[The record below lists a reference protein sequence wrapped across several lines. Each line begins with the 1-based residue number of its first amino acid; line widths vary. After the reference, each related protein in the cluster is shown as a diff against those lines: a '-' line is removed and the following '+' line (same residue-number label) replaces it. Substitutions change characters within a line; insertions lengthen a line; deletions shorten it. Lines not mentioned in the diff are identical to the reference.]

1 MVGLIGPDGVGKSS
15 LLSLISGAR
24 VIEQGGVMVLGGD
37 MRDPK
42 HRRDV
47 CPRIAWMPQGLG
59 KNLYHTLSVYENVDF
74 FARLFGHDKAERE
87 VRINELLTSTGL
99 APFRDRPAGKLSG
112 GMKQKLGLCC
122 ALIHDPELLILDEPT
137 TGVDPLSRAQFWDL
151 IDSIR
156 QRQSNMSVLV
166 ATAYMEEAE
175 RFDWLVAMNAGEV
188 LATGSAE
195 ELRQQTQSATLEEAF
210 INLLPQAQRQAH
222 QAVVIP
228 PYQPENAEI
237 AIEARD
243 LTMRF
248 GSFVA
253 VDHVNF
259 RIPRGEIFG
268 FLGSNGCGKSTTMKM
283 LTGLLPASEGEAW
296 LFGQPVDPKDIDTR
310 RRVGY
315 MSQAFSLYNELTVRQ
330 NLDLHARLFH
340 IPEAE
345 IPARVAEM
353 SERFKLNDVEDVLP
367 ESLPLG
373 IRQRLSLAVAVIHRP
388 EMLILDEPT
397 SGVDPVARD
406 MFWQLMVDLSR
417 QDKVTI
423 FISTHFMNEAER
435 CDRISLM
442 HAGKVLASGTPQE
455 LVEKR
460 GAASLEEAFIAY
472 LQEAAGQSNEA
483 EAPPVVHDTTHAPRQ
498 GFSLRR
504 LFSYSRREALEL
516 RRDPV
521 RSTLALM
528 GTVILMLIMGY
539 GISMDVENLRFA
551 VLDRDQTVSSQ
562 AWTLN
567 LSGSRYFIEQPPLT
581 SYDELDRR
589 MRAGDITVAIEIPP
603 NFGRDIA
610 RGTPVE
616 LGVWIDGAMP
626 SRAET
631 VKGYV
636 QAMHQSWLQDVASR
650 QSTPASQSGLMN
662 IETRYRYNPDVKSL
676 PAIVPAVIPLL
687 LMMIPSMLSALSVVR
702 EKELGSI
709 INLYVTPTTRS
720 EFLLGKQLPYIA
732 LGMLNFFL
740 LCALSVFVFGVPH
753 KGSFLTL
760 TLAALLYIIIAT
772 GMGLLISTFMKS
784 QIAAIFGTAIITLIP
799 ATQFSGMIDPVAS
812 LEGPGRWIGEVY
824 PTSHFLTIAR
834 GTFSKALDLT
844 DLWQLFI
851 PLLIAIP
858 LVMGLSILLLK
869 KTGGMMRHL
878 RNIFNLGI
886 KELRSL
892 LGDKAMLTLIVFSFT
907 VSVYSSAT
915 VTPGSLNLA
924 PIAIA
929 DMDQSQLSNRI
940 VNSFYRPW
948 FLPPEMITADEMDAG
963 LDAGRYTFAINI
975 PPNFQRDVLAG
986 RQPDIQVNVD
996 ATRMSQAF
1004 TGNGYIQNIING
1016 EVNSFVAR
1024 YRDNSEPLVSLET
1037 RMRFNP
1043 NLDPA
1048 WFGGVMAIINNITM
1062 LAIVLTGSALIRE
1075 REHGTVEH
1083 LLVMPIT
1090 PFEIMMA
1097 KVWSMG
1103 LVVLVVSGLS
1113 LVLMVKG
1120 VLGVPIE
1127 GSIPLFMLGVALSL
1141 FATTSIGIFMG
1152 TIARSMP
1159 QLGLLVIL
1167 VLLPLQM
1174 LSGGSTPR
1182 ESMPQMVQDI
1192 MLTMPTTHFVSL
1204 AQAILYRGAG
1214 FEIVWPQFLTLIAI
1228 GGAFFTIALLRFRKT
1243 IGTMA

>member
-1 MVGLIGPDGVGKSS
+1 
-15 LLSLISGAR
+15 
-24 VIEQGGVMVLGGD
+24 
-37 MRDPK
+37 
-42 HRRDV
+42 
-47 CPRIAWMPQGLG
+47 
-59 KNLYHTLSVYENVDF
+59 
-74 FARLFGHDKAERE
+74 
-87 VRINELLTSTGL
+87 
-99 APFRDRPAGKLSG
+99 
-112 GMKQKLGLCC
+112 
-122 ALIHDPELLILDEPT
+122 
-137 TGVDPLSRAQFWDL
+137 
-151 IDSIR
+151 
-156 QRQSNMSVLV
+156 
-166 ATAYMEEAE
+166 
-175 RFDWLVAMNAGEV
+175 
-188 LATGSAE
+188 
-195 ELRQQTQSATLEEAF
+195 
-210 INLLPQAQRQAH
+210 
-222 QAVVIP
+222 
-228 PYQPENAEI
+228 
-237 AIEARD
+237 
-243 LTMRF
+243 
-248 GSFVA
+248 
-253 VDHVNF
+253 
-259 RIPRGEIFG
+259 
-268 FLGSNGCGKSTTMKM
+268 
-283 LTGLLPASEGEAW
+283 
-296 LFGQPVDPKDIDTR
+296 
-310 RRVGY
+310 
-315 MSQAFSLYNELTVRQ
+315 
-330 NLDLHARLFH
+330 
-340 IPEAE
+340 
-345 IPARVAEM
+345 
-353 SERFKLNDVEDVLP
+353 
-367 ESLPLG
+367 
-373 IRQRLSLAVAVIHRP
+373 
-388 EMLILDEPT
+388 
-397 SGVDPVARD
+397 
-406 MFWQLMVDLSR
+406 
-417 QDKVTI
+417 
-423 FISTHFMNEAER
+423 
-435 CDRISLM
+435 
-442 HAGKVLASGTPQE
+442 
-455 LVEKR
+455 
-460 GAASLEEAFIAY
+460 
-472 LQEAAGQSNEA
+472 
-483 EAPPVVHDTTHAPRQ
+483 
-498 GFSLRR
+498 
-504 LFSYSRREALEL
+504 
-516 RRDPV
+516 
-521 RSTLALM
+521 
-528 GTVILMLIMGY
+528 
-539 GISMDVENLRFA
+539 
-551 VLDRDQTVSSQ
+551 
-562 AWTLN
+562 
-567 LSGSRYFIEQPPLT
+567 
-581 SYDELDRR
+581 
-589 MRAGDITVAIEIPP
+589 
-603 NFGRDIA
+603 
-610 RGTPVE
+610 
-616 LGVWIDGAMP
+616 
-626 SRAET
+626 
-631 VKGYV
+631 
-636 QAMHQSWLQDVASR
+636 
-650 QSTPASQSGLMN
+650 
-662 IETRYRYNPDVKSL
+662 
-676 PAIVPAVIPLL
+676 
-687 LMMIPSMLSALSVVR
+687 
-702 EKELGSI
+702 
-709 INLYVTPTTRS
+709 
-720 EFLLGKQLPYIA
+720 
-732 LGMLNFFL
+732 
-740 LCALSVFVFGVPH
+740 
-753 KGSFLTL
+753 
-760 TLAALLYIIIAT
+760 
-772 GMGLLISTFMKS
+772 
-784 QIAAIFGTAIITLIP
+784 
-799 ATQFSGMIDPVAS
+799 
-812 LEGPGRWIGEVY
+812 
-824 PTSHFLTIAR
+824 
-834 GTFSKALDLT
+834 
-844 DLWQLFI
+844 
-851 PLLIAIP
+851 
-858 LVMGLSILLLK
+858 
-869 KTGGMMRHL
+869 MMRHL

-1214 FEIVWPQFLTLIAI
+1214 FEIVWPQFLTLIVFSFTVSVYSSATVTPGSLNLAPIAIADMDQSQLSNRIVNSFYRPWFLPPEMITADEMDAGLDAGRYTFAINIPPNFQRDVLAGRQPDIQVNVDATRMSQAFTGNGYIQNIINGEVNSFVARYRDNSEPLVSLETRMRFNPNLDPAWFGGVMAIINNITMLAIVLTGSALIREREHGTVEHLLVMPITPFEIMMAKVWSMGLVVLVVSGLSLVLMVKGVLGVPIEGSIPLFMLGVALSLFATTSIGIFMGTIARSMPQLGLLVILVLLPLQMLSGGSTPRESMPQMVQDIMLTMPTTHFVSLAQAILYRGAGFEIVWPQFLTLMAI